1 MTLAAALFYHPL
13 YFAGYNGWARMMRR
27 VAVAA
32 LVSLSLISTGSSAAE
47 AQKIL
52 VFAAASLRDAL
63 DEIALGY
70 EQQSNVKVLLSY
82 AASSALAKQIES
94 GAPADIFV
102 SADLDWMNYL
112 DKKKLIDAKS
122 RVNLVG
128 NRLVL
133 ISGADAKLQPTIGVN
148 VPMIDLLRSERIAI
162 ANPDHVPAGKYAR
175 AALEHLGVWASI
187 QDKLVRTD
195 NVRVALSL
203 VSRGEV
209 PTGIVYLS
217 DAMADKQ
224 VRVVGEF
231 AADSHPAI
239 IYPATL
245 VAESKNT
252 SSPPFLNHLVSEQA
266 RAIFKKHG
274 FIPL

>member
-13 YFAGYNGWARMMRR
+13 YFASYNGWARMMRH

-63 DEIALGY
+63 DEIARGY
-70 EQQSNVKVLLSY
+70 DQQSNVKVLLSY

-102 SADLDWMNYL
+102 SADLDWMDYL

-133 ISGADAKLQPTIGVN
+133 ISGADAKLQPAIGLN

-175 AALEHLGVWASI
+175 AALEHLGVWVSI
-187 QDKLVRTD
+187 QEKLVRTD

-239 IYPATL
+239 IYPAAL

-252 SSPPFLNHLVSEQA
+252 SGPPFLNHLVSEQA